1 MSTILKAL
9 RRLEQDRVAEVERPL
24 EAAVVEPAPAGQAAR
39 GGARWL
45 AGVLAAAA
53 LGAGTVLLL
62 QREGGA
68 PTPFVSA
75 GPAHSAPPI
84 ATPPPV
90 SAPPPVIAA
99 PARPVLAPVPAPV
112 EAAPPALAPSAM
124 AAQSPSAAEAA
135 APGLSE
141 EPLDL
146 AEQSPPPPV
155 AAPPSPV
162 AKLPAV
168 VSPTV
173 AKLPAVAPPVQAT
186 PLRVARLEPRAAAPK
201 AALPGR
207 AAPGSEA
214 GAVVAQSVTH
224 GAGDESEGEDV
235 RTIEPQH
242 KRTARVAPTAALGIS
257 VLRTIWHPKPERRTA
272 LLDAPG
278 DESPREFREGDRV
291 GSLLLLRI
299 EPSGVVFERDGVELR
314 EKIVARP

>member
-1 MSTILKAL
+1 LSTILKAL
-9 RRLEQDRVAEVERPL
+9 RRLEQDRVVEAERPL
-24 EAAVVEPAPAGQAAR
+24 EAAVVELTPAGQAAR

-45 AGVLAAAA
+45 VGVLAAAA

-75 GPAHSAPPI
+75 GPAQSAPPI
-84 ATPPPV
+84 STAPPV
-90 SAPPPVIAA
+90 SAPPPVAALPVAAA
-99 PARPVLAPVPAPV
+99 PPVIDAPPR
-112 EAAPPALAPSAM
+112 PALAPPPVEAPPPAPAPPAM
-124 AAQSPSAAEAA
+124 AAQSPSAVEAA

-146 AEQSPPPPV
+146 AEQAPPPPV
-155 AAPPSPV
+155 AAAPPPV
-162 AKLPAV
+162 AKLPA
-168 VSPTV
+168 
-173 AKLPAVAPPVQAT
+173 AAPPLQST
-186 PLRVARLEPRAAAPK
+186 PVRVARLEPRATAPK

-224 GAGDESEGEDV
+224 GAGDASEGEDV
-235 RTIEPQH
+235 RTIEPQR
-242 KRTARVAPTAALGIS
+242 KRTAHVAPTAALGIS

-278 DESPREFREGDRV
+278 DASPREFREGDRV

-314 EKIVARP
+314 EQIVSRP